1 MVLHTLNVMPG
12 SSAFSDCLR
21 CAASGDAILLLGEGV
36 YAALA
41 TSEACLLLQQ
51 CPARVL
57 VLGAD
62 RQAAGMPESTLA
74 FPTIDIDGFAA
85 LTEYYPRQLAWY

>member
-12 SSAFSDCLR
+12 TSAFSDCLR
-21 CAASGDAILLLGEGV
+21 CAATGDAILLLGEGV

-41 TSEACLLLQQ
+41 VSAACAQLQQ

-57 VLGAD
+57 VLDTD
-62 RQAAGMPESTLA
+62 RQAAGMAEDKLA
-74 FPTIDIDGFAA
+74 FPTIDMDSFVA